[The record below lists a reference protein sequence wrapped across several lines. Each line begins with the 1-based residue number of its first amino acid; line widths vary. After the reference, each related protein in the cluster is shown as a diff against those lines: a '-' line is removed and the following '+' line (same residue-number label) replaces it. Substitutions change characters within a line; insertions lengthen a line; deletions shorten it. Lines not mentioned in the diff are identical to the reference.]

1 MGLDWDVVEYCLP
14 KSTIIAKI
22 NYNCLPVSTDIL
34 LGGFNPLKNMNVS
47 WDSCSEKKGK
57 AQNVPNSKPPSSNNQ
72 HSSGKMA
79 HGLQVEP
86 RGLPKPGDVGGD
98 TKTRG
103 DKKSGKSSKIITRF
117 C

>member
-1 MGLDWDVVEYCLP
+1 
-14 KSTIIAKI
+14 
-22 NYNCLPVSTDIL
+22 
-34 LGGFNPLKNMNVS
+34 MNVS

-103 DKKSGKSSKIITRF
+103 DKKSGKSQENLGKSLVFGDFHGGNDDKHCSIGH
-117 C
+117 